1 VSRLRVLA
9 RRVANN
15 WRLKLAS
22 LALAVLLWALVRAEQ
37 RTEQWVT
44 VRVEPHILDPG
55 FTLTGR
61 SEPRLVQ
68 VRFAGRWRELGELA
82 IERPVLFLHVRNIGR
97 ERTFALDPSMVRLP
111 DHLGGS
117 VTALR
122 LTEKGYRVG
131 VLEAGRRFT
140 NETLPKT
147 SWHVRSFLWA
157 PRLGCRGIQRITML
171 RDTLVLSGAG
181 VGGGSLVY
189 ANTLYEPADA
199 FYADRQWRAITD
211 WRRELAP
218 YFAQAKRMLG
228 VVETPIDSPADEVMR
243 DVAAEMAGPTAT
255 AEELGRLRER
265 LGLTRPWRKRGD
277 TAERHWLQVNNIHL
291 RDDPLWRPRDER

>member
-1 VSRLRVLA
+1 MSRLRVLA

-117 VTALR
+117 VTALDVRPGTVR
-122 LTEKGYRVG
+122 LPLQRTP
-131 VLEAGRRFT
+131 A
-140 NETLPKT
+140 
-147 SWHVRSFLWA
+147 RSGPA
-157 PRLGCRGIQRITML
+157 RTQRL
-171 RDTLVLSGAG
+171 
-181 VGGGSLVY
+181 
-189 ANTLYEPADA
+189 DA
-199 FYADRQWRAITD
+199 ADR
-211 WRRELAP
+211 LP
-218 YFAQAKRMLG
+218 
-228 VVETPIDSPADEVMR
+228 VVEARTMPALPAADSAALTGAPAPDT
-243 DVAAEMAGPTAT
+243 VAANP
-255 AEELGRLRER
+255 
-265 LGLTRPWRKRGD
+265 
-277 TAERHWLQVNNIHL
+277 
-291 RDDPLWRPRDER
+291 